1 MTVLPSGWTS
11 AVATVFPLYFKS
23 GILLVLLTPWRFTLS
38 EILTINLSPLF
49 VVLGTL
55 KLSSDWR
62 TISSLGF
69 FLLSPKGFINDA
81 LDLSGMPFSVLPLFA
96 PLISILTSVM
106 APSSFSSTSFSSTP
120 SGCGVASVYEAAYEA
135 ASGFFSPSS
144 DVVSSSSSISG
155 VAAFPEIFSSTNV
168 CASRLES
175 ASSLLAISSSI
186 PAISLSVKSAS
197 FRACLWA
204 SVSAKASFSSTTV
217 SSSKTVSSSEF
228 EASSVFSVSLGAS
241 VVSGFSSSTGAEV
254 SSLFSSFSSTKLS
267 SSLVVSGSAESSATA
282 WFSLSSSA
290 ASTEDGDT
298 KSA

>member
-1 MTVLPSGWTS
+1 M
-11 AVATVFPLYFKS
+11 
-23 GILLVLLTPWRFTLS
+23 
-38 EILTINLSPLF
+38 
-49 VVLGTL
+49 
-55 KLSSDWR
+55 
-62 TISSLGF
+62 
-69 FLLSPKGFINDA
+69 LSPKGFINDA

-96 PLISILTSVM
+96 PSIFILTSVM

-228 EASSVFSVSLGAS
+228 EASSVFFVSLGAS
-241 VVSGFSSSTGAEV
+241 VVSGFSSSAGAGV
-254 SSLFSSFSSTKLS
+254 SSLFPSDKSSLFSSFSSKLS
-267 SSLVVSGSAESSATA
+267 SLLVSVSVGSSVTT
-282 WFSLSSSA
+282 WFSLPSSA